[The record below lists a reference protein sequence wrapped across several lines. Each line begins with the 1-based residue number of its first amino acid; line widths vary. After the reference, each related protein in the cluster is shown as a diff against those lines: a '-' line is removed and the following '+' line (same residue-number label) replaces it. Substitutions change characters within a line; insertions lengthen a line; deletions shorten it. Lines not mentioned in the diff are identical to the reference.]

1 MRRLSL
7 STKLVAAAL
16 PLIVAVAALLT
27 VTVRSDLSEVQRAE
41 NGAELGA
48 LWDPLITALTAVDAE
63 LASVSEIEEQSAS
76 ATTSGRRAT
85 DQAINDLRTAAE
97 ELSAFEAAAEHITSS
112 RSALSAARRNLD
124 MAVIAPEL
132 QTEIDPL
139 VAYDTASRELVSV
152 GQLLPSEAGSPSL
165 GRELLAVVK
174 LAEAKLEANTII
186 SGTLQ
191 WPNDD
196 NDRSG
201 LVQARGAFTDLDA
214 VLGEFEAIAPE
225 EWATQYRQS
234 GFTAALGTF
243 RTELDRVLR
252 AAERDEVLTFD
263 NEGFSDLITQGVAF
277 QSSISQSI
285 VDRADVD
292 VDDTRQ
298 ATLIR
303 IGVILAAVLLALVIA
318 LIIARSVTRRV
329 KEVANTA
336 NQVATEQL
344 PALVEAIRDP
354 RGKAVLPDIEPVD
367 STGGDEVAEL
377 AEAFNSMQGTLV
389 DVAHEQLE
397 VLRRGVSDIFVTM
410 ARRNRSLIDRQL
422 AMLDEFEAEVDDPEV
437 LSNYYQIDHLAT
449 RMRRNSESLLVL
461 ANAEPKRRRVK
472 ATEIDDVVRAS
483 IGEVEDYR
491 RIEVEALE
499 SLQVRGNVVADVSH
513 LLAELLDNATSFS
526 PPDSPVRVGGRRADD
541 SYMIRIVDSGVGIA
555 ADRIGELNE
564 LLRDPPI
571 VGLSVEATLGISVVS
586 LLANKHGISV
596 VLAAGNPGL
605 TVDVALPSALF
616 GPIEVPV
623 EPVHVATAAP
633 EIAAVPGTV
642 TMPGPS
648 DWNTGALDVSELTG
662 DPAETP
668 SAPAP
673 APDPMPVAAAP
684 TFDLATPPPGTRV
697 DAPLTPAGDPFE
709 GLAAVVANAGAGAPR
724 GNGDTPS
731 ENAGVLD
738 ALTAF
743 GGDNGDEPPAPE
755 SDSEPT
761 MPVADLPPPPPAT
774 RIQGEF
780 DVPPAPPIGAS
791 GLSLRPVTPAT
802 ARPAPSIDPIE
813 TPNKLSLPTRSP
825 GAAPDGGPDRLAA
838 PPAGESAVA
847 AAGEP
852 SALQAALAAFDSGRH
867 SDPSELP
874 TRARVGDPVA
884 QVDDSPP
891 TTASRLDPDALRQRL
906 RAFQTE
912 FQSGTE
918 PDGGRS
924 TTPDNDSDSGE
935 DHR

>member
-7 STKLVAAAL
+7 STKLIAAAL

-27 VTVRSDLSEVQRAE
+27 VTVRSDLNEVQRAE
-41 NGAELGA
+41 SGADLGA

-63 LASVSEIEEQSAS
+63 VGSVPDIGEQPAAS
-76 ATTSGRRAT
+76 TTSGRRAT
-85 DQAINDLRTAAE
+85 DQAVNDLRSAVE
-97 ELSAFEAAAEHITSS
+97 GLIAFEAAAEHITAS

-124 MAVIAPEL
+124 MAAIAPEM
-132 QTEIDPL
+132 QTEVDPL
-139 VAYDTASRELVSV
+139 VAYDTASRELISV
-152 GQLLPSEAGSPSL
+152 GQLLPSEAGSPAL

-174 LAEAKLEANTII
+174 LAEAKLEANTVIA
-186 SGTLQ
+186 GTLQ

-196 NDRSG
+196 DDRSG

-214 VLGEFEAIAPE
+214 VLNEFEAIAPE

-243 RTELDRVLR
+243 RTDLDRVLR
-252 AAERDEVLTFD
+252 AADRGEVLVFD
-263 NEGFSDLITQGVAF
+263 SDGFSELITQGVAF

-285 VDRADVD
+285 VGRANAE

-367 STGGDEVAEL
+367 ATGGDEVSEL

-389 DVAHEQLE
+389 DVAHEQVE

-422 AMLDEFEAEVDDPEV
+422 AMLDEYEAEVDDPDV
-437 LSNYYQIDHLAT
+437 LANYYQIDHLAT

-499 SLQVRGNVVADVSH
+499 SLQVRGAVVADVSH

-526 PPDSPVRVGGRRADD
+526 PPDSEVRVGGRHAGD

-555 ADRIGELNE
+555 PDRIGELND

-596 VLAAGNPGL
+596 TLSAGNPGL
-605 TVDVALPSALF
+605 TVDVSLPSALF
-616 GPIEVPV
+616 GPIDIPI
-623 EPVHVATAAP
+623 EPASMAPAASAP
-633 EIAAVPGTV
+633 AAVTATTIPGAD
-642 TMPGPS
+642 
-648 DWNTGALDVSELTG
+648 DWNTASLDAPEPTDDVPATPAS
-662 DPAETP
+662 PAPVAETP
-668 SAPAP
+668 DFGPSAEPSRP
-673 APDPMPVAAAP
+673 RDDM
-684 TFDLATPPPGTRV
+684 
-697 DAPLTPAGDPFE
+697 PLTTGDSFE
-709 GLAAVVANAGAGAPR
+709 GLAAVVARADDAIPR
-724 GNGDTPS
+724 GNGDTAS
-731 ENAGVLD
+731 DERGVLD
-738 ALTAF
+738 ALSAF
-743 GGDNGDEPPAPE
+743 SRSNGDEPTGPDTTPPAPDTAE
-755 SDSEPT
+755 
-761 MPVADLPPPPPAT
+761 LPPPPPAT
-774 RIQGEF
+774 RVHGEF

-791 GLSLRPVTPAT
+791 GLSLRPVTPAS
-802 ARPAPSIDPIE
+802 ARPAPSIGPVE
-813 TPNKLSLPTRSP
+813 PVSKPSLPTRNP
-825 GAAPDGGPDRLAA
+825 GSAPDGGPDRLAPPGSDA
-838 PPAGESAVA
+838 SPIAPAGEP
-847 AAGEP
+847 G
-852 SALQAALAAFDSGRH
+852 ALQAALSSFDSGRK

-874 TRARVGDPVA
+874 TRSRVSDPVPL
-884 QVDDSPP
+884 VEDPTPTSP
-891 TTASRLDPDALRQRL
+891 SRLDPDALRERL

-912 FQSGTE
+912 FQSGHAE
-918 PDGGRS
+918 PESSDS
-924 TTPDNDSDSGE
+924 ATPDNHNDLGG